1 MKLYLDMCS
10 LQRPLDSKTQVR
22 IILEAEAVL
31 GIIALCEAGQIQ
43 LMSSDIL
50 IFEAQNITIT
60 QRKAYVFEVLNKAS
74 IYLARTK
81 NIEQKAKE
89 LVTLGIKP
97 LDSLH
102 LASAIIAKADYFC
115 TCDDR
120 LLRRAKNLDT
130 IATRIVYPT
139 ELIMELNL

>member
-31 GIIALCEAGQIQ
+31 GIIALCETGQIQ

-50 IFEAQNITIT
+50 MFEAKNIAIT
-60 QRKAYVFEVLNKAS
+60 QRKAYVFEVLNKAN

-81 NIEQKAKE
+81 TIDQKAKE
-89 LVTLGIKP
+89 LVELGIKP
-97 LDSLH
+97 MDSLH
-102 LASAIIAKADYFC
+102 LASAIIAEADYFC

-120 LLRRAKNLDT
+120 LLRRGKNLDT